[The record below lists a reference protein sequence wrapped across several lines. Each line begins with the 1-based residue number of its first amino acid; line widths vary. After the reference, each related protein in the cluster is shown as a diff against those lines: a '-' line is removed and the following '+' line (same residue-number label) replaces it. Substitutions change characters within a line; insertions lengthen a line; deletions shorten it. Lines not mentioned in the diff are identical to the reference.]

1 MEDKPNLDERL
12 KTESFSIT
20 NPIINQVRST
30 ASQLEE
36 TEGKKDKG
44 CKFPSAYTIL
54 VIIEVIVFILTYII
68 PKGNFQKL
76 EYSSNKDIFII
87 TCPNETETTMNA
99 TQQVLDELKVRI
111 PLESFKKGLIKKP
124 ISIPDTY
131 EKIKSETTN
140 FFYLFLFPVKGLIE
154 SADISFFLFILG
166 GNLNILLEMKALS
179 AGISALTRATKG
191 KEFLLFILVFLIISI
206 GGCLFGLMEEFLAF
220 YPILIPVFLKSGFD
234 GMLAFVCLYLPTTI
248 GNLFSLLS
256 PFSVVIGSYSAGIS
270 FLEGFLFRLICYI
283 IGHIITFIY
292 IFFYYKKIKLDPT
305 SSIVYDIR
313 KEIEAHFAKTERKS
327 ETEEEKDKNE
337 EKKVNIEEKGEIIE
351 EKEEIIEKKVEIME
365 KKEEKEEK
373 EASEKEKF
381 TLLQKIAI
389 ICFICGFGVMIF
401 GVMALN
407 WWFEHMT
414 AVFAGFSI
422 ILMFILNKGEQ
433 KAIESFIK
441 GAGDFIGVA
450 LIIGIARGIN
460 ITLEEGKISDT
471 ILNSMTELISELPT
485 VIFTIIMLILF
496 ILLGLLISS
505 SSGLAIL
512 AMPVFAPLA
521 DKANCSRVVAVN
533 AYMFGEFFSA
543 IITPT
548 GLVLIALQLVAI
560 PYNYWIKFIWPF
572 LVIYFF
578 FLIVLIIIN
587 TLLYKE

>member
-1 MEDKPNLDERL
+1 
-12 KTESFSIT
+12 
-20 NPIINQVRST
+20 
-30 ASQLEE
+30 
-36 TEGKKDKG
+36 
-44 CKFPSAYTIL
+44 
-54 VIIEVIVFILTYII
+54 
-68 PKGNFQKL
+68 
-76 EYSSNKDIFII
+76 
-87 TCPNETETTMNA
+87 
-99 TQQVLDELKVRI
+99 
-111 PLESFKKGLIKKP
+111 
-124 ISIPDTY
+124 
-131 EKIKSETTN
+131 
-140 FFYLFLFPVKGLIE
+140 
-154 SADISFFLFILG
+154 
-166 GNLNILLEMKALS
+166 
-179 AGISALTRATKG
+179 
-191 KEFLLFILVFLIISI
+191 
-206 GGCLFGLMEEFLAF
+206 
-220 YPILIPVFLKSGFD
+220 
-234 GMLAFVCLYLPTTI
+234 
-248 GNLFSLLS
+248 
-256 PFSVVIGSYSAGIS
+256 
-270 FLEGFLFRLICYI
+270 
-283 IGHIITFIY
+283 
-292 IFFYYKKIKLDPT
+292 
-305 SSIVYDIR
+305 
-313 KEIEAHFAKTERKS
+313 
-327 ETEEEKDKNE
+327 
-337 EKKVNIEEKGEIIE
+337 
-351 EKEEIIEKKVEIME
+351 
-365 KKEEKEEK
+365 
-373 EASEKEKF
+373 
-381 TLLQKIAI
+381 
-389 ICFICGFGVMIF
+389 MIF

-471 ILNSMTELISELPT
+471 ILNSMAGLISELPT
-485 VIFTIIMLILF
+485 VIFAIIMLILF

>member
-20 NPIINQVRST
+20 NSSINHVRST
-30 ASQLEE
+30 GSQPEE
-36 TEGKKDKG
+36 AEGKKEKG

-54 VIIEVIVFILTYII
+54 IIIEVIVFILTYII

-87 TCPNETETTMNA
+87 TCPNGTETTMNA
-99 TQQVLDELKVRI
+99 TQQILDELKVKI

-131 EKIKSETTN
+131 EKINSEATN

-154 SADISFFLFILG
+154 SADISFFLFVLG

-191 KEFLLFILVFLIISI
+191 KEFLLFISVFLIISI
-206 GGCLFGLMEEFLAF
+206 SGCLFGLMEEFLAF
-220 YPILIPVFLKSGFD
+220 YPILIPIFLKSGFD
-234 GMLAFVCLYLPTTI
+234 GMLSFVCLYLPTTI

-313 KEIEAHFAKTERKS
+313 KEIEAHFEKTERKA
-327 ETEEEKDKNE
+327 EIEEEKDKNE
-337 EKKVNIEEKGEIIE
+337 EKKVEIEEKGEIIE
-351 EKEEIIEKKVEIME
+351 EKEEIIEKKVEILE
-365 KKEEKEEK
+365 KKEEKEAPK
-373 EASEKEKF
+373 KEKF

-389 ICFICGFGVMIF
+389 ISFICGFGVMIF
-401 GVMALN
+401 GVMVLD

-471 ILNSMTELISELPT
+471 ILNSMTGLISELPSI
-485 VIFTIIMLILF
+485 IFAIIMLILF

-521 DKANCSRVVAVN
+521 DKANCSRVVVVN